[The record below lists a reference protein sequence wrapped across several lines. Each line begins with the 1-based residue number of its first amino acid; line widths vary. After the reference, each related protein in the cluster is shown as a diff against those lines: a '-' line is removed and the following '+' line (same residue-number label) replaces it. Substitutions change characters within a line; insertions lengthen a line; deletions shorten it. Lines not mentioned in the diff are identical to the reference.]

1 MAKTDIKSAF
11 RLLRVSPSDFDQ
23 LGFSFDNKFY
33 FDKCLPFGASIS
45 CSLFEKFSTALHWFT
60 EQKTGN
66 KDILHYLDDFLFGA
80 EADSPKCQFT
90 LQTFRDICKLW
101 GVPVAEDKTVE
112 PTEIL
117 TFLGIEFD
125 TLAMEL
131 RLPNEKLV
139 ELKHT
144 LELFVQSKKV
154 TLRQLQSLIGLL
166 NFACQVVLPGRAFCR
181 RLIDATCNIRKPRHR
196 IRVSKSMR
204 EDIKVWLTFLSEYN
218 GVTVIT
224 DNAWASNETLE
235 LFTDSA
241 GGQNRGF
248 GIYFQGKWAQK
259 CWPKLWEEMGILK
272 DITFLELFPVVVAL
286 CIRGEQLKNKK
297 IIFNIDNQSVV
308 HIINKKSSKSVRVMS
323 LVRHL
328 VLSTLQYNI
337 MIKALHISGIS
348 NKIADSLSRCDWQR
362 FRNLCPE
369 ADQRGT
375 EIPDHLWK
383 L

>member
-1 MAKTDIKSAF
+1 MHFDYS
-11 RLLRVSPSDFDQ
+11 VSPSDFDQ

-80 EADSPKCQFT
+80 EADSPNCQFT

-144 LELFVQSKKV
+144 DYSRIIRPVQKGHL
-154 TLRQLQSLIGLL
+154 TTITIL
-166 NFACQVVLPGRAFCR
+166 NRA
-181 RLIDATCNIRKPRHR
+181 T
-196 IRVSKSMR
+196 
-204 EDIKVWLTFLSEYN
+204 
-218 GVTVIT
+218 
-224 DNAWASNETLE
+224 
-235 LFTDSA
+235 
-241 GGQNRGF
+241 
-248 GIYFQGKWAQK
+248 
-259 CWPKLWEEMGILK
+259 
-272 DITFLELFPVVVAL
+272 
-286 CIRGEQLKNKK
+286 
-297 IIFNIDNQSVV
+297 
-308 HIINKKSSKSVRVMS
+308 
-323 LVRHL
+323 
-328 VLSTLQYNI
+328 
-337 MIKALHISGIS
+337 
-348 NKIADSLSRCDWQR
+348 
-362 FRNLCPE
+362 
-369 ADQRGT
+369 
-375 EIPDHLWK
+375 
-383 L
+383 

>member
-1 MAKTDIKSAF
+1 M
-11 RLLRVSPSDFDQ
+11 
-23 LGFSFDNKFY
+23 
-33 FDKCLPFGASIS
+33 
-45 CSLFEKFSTALHWFT
+45 
-60 EQKTGN
+60 
-66 KDILHYLDDFLFGA
+66 DDFLFGA

-90 LQTFRDICKLW
+90 LQTFPDICKLW

-112 PTEIL
+112 PTKIL

-166 NFACQVVLPGRAFCR
+166 NFACQIVSPGRAFCR
-181 RLIDATCNIRKPRHR
+181 RLIDATCNIRKPHHR

-204 EDIKVWLTFLSEYN
+204 EDIKVWLTFWSEYN

-241 GGQNRGF
+241 VVKTEDLVFIFKENGRKNAGQNYGN
-248 GIYFQGKWAQK
+248 KWA
-259 CWPKLWEEMGILK
+259 
-272 DITFLELFPVVVAL
+272 FLRTLHF
-286 CIRGEQLKNKK
+286 
-297 IIFNIDNQSVV
+297 
-308 HIINKKSSKSVRVMS
+308 SSYFR
-323 LVRHL
+323 LL
-328 VLSTLQYNI
+328 
-337 MIKALHISGIS
+337 LHCVSGGNS
-348 NKIADSLSRCDWQR
+348 
-362 FRNLCPE
+362 
-369 ADQRGT
+369 
-375 EIPDHLWK
+375 
-383 L
+383 

>member
-1 MAKTDIKSAF
+1 
-11 RLLRVSPSDFDQ
+11 
-23 LGFSFDNKFY
+23 
-33 FDKCLPFGASIS
+33 
-45 CSLFEKFSTALHWFT
+45 
-60 EQKTGN
+60 
-66 KDILHYLDDFLFGA
+66 
-80 EADSPKCQFT
+80 
-90 LQTFRDICKLW
+90 
-101 GVPVAEDKTVE
+101 
-112 PTEIL
+112 
-117 TFLGIEFD
+117 
-125 TLAMEL
+125 
-131 RLPNEKLV
+131 
-139 ELKHT
+139 
-144 LELFVQSKKV
+144 
-154 TLRQLQSLIGLL
+154 
-166 NFACQVVLPGRAFCR
+166 
-181 RLIDATCNIRKPRHR
+181 
-196 IRVSKSMR
+196 
-204 EDIKVWLTFLSEYN
+204 
-218 GVTVIT
+218 
-224 DNAWASNETLE
+224 

-286 CIRGEQLKNKK
+286 CIWGEQLKNKK

>member
-1 MAKTDIKSAF
+1 M
-11 RLLRVSPSDFDQ
+11 
-23 LGFSFDNKFY
+23 
-33 FDKCLPFGASIS
+33 
-45 CSLFEKFSTALHWFT
+45 
-60 EQKTGN
+60 
-66 KDILHYLDDFLFGA
+66 HYLDDFLFGA

-166 NFACQVVLPGRAFCR
+166 NFACQVVSPGRAFCR
-181 RLIDATCNIRKPRHR
+181 RLIDATCNIRKPHHR

-235 LFTDSA
+235 LFTDSS

-248 GIYFQGKWAQK
+248 GIYFQGKWAHK
-259 CWPKLWEEMGILK
+259 CWPKLWEEMDILK

-286 CIRGEQLKNKK
+286 CIWGEQLKNKK

-323 LVRHL
+323 LVRQL

-375 EIPDHLWK
+375 EIPDHLWS

>member
-1 MAKTDIKSAF
+1 M
-11 RLLRVSPSDFDQ
+11 
-23 LGFSFDNKFY
+23 N
-33 FDKCLPFGASIS
+33 
-45 CSLFEKFSTALHWFT
+45 
-60 EQKTGN
+60 
-66 KDILHYLDDFLFGA
+66 DFLFGA
-80 EADSPKCQFT
+80 EADGPKCQFT

-112 PTEIL
+112 PTKIL

-144 LELFVQSKKV
+144 LKLFVQSKKV

-166 NFACQVVLPGRAFCR
+166 NFACQVVSPGRVFCR

-241 GGQNRGF
+241 VVKTEGLVFIFKENGRKHAGQNYGK
-248 GIYFQGKWAQK
+248 KWA
-259 CWPKLWEEMGILK
+259 
-272 DITFLELFPVVVAL
+272 FLRTLHF
-286 CIRGEQLKNKK
+286 
-297 IIFNIDNQSVV
+297 
-308 HIINKKSSKSVRVMS
+308 SSYFR
-323 LVRHL
+323 LL
-328 VLSTLQYNI
+328 
-337 MIKALHISGIS
+337 LHCVSGGNS
-348 NKIADSLSRCDWQR
+348 
-362 FRNLCPE
+362 
-369 ADQRGT
+369 
-375 EIPDHLWK
+375 
-383 L
+383 

>member
-1 MAKTDIKSAF
+1 MPPIWC
-11 RLLRVSPSDFDQ
+11 
-23 LGFSFDNKFY
+23 
-33 FDKCLPFGASIS
+33 FDKL
-45 CSLFEKFSTALHWFT
+45 LTLRK
-60 EQKTGN
+60 GN
-66 KDILHYLDDFLFGA
+66 KDILHYLDDFPFGA

-166 NFACQVVLPGRAFCR
+166 NFACQDVSPGSAFCR
-181 RLIDATCNIRKPRHR
+181 RLIDATCNIRKPHHR

-224 DNAWASNETLE
+224 YNAWASNETLE
-235 LFTDSA
+235 LFTESA

-286 CIRGEQLKNKK
+286 CIWGEQLKNKK

>member
-80 EADSPKCQFT
+80 EAD
-90 LQTFRDICKLW
+90 ICKLW

-139 ELKHT
+139 ELKNT

-166 NFACQVVLPGRAFCR
+166 NFACQ
-181 RLIDATCNIRKPRHR
+181 
-196 IRVSKSMR
+196 
-204 EDIKVWLTFLSEYN
+204 
-218 GVTVIT
+218 
-224 DNAWASNETLE
+224 
-235 LFTDSA
+235 
-241 GGQNRGF
+241 
-248 GIYFQGKWAQK
+248 
-259 CWPKLWEEMGILK
+259 
-272 DITFLELFPVVVAL
+272 
-286 CIRGEQLKNKK
+286 
-297 IIFNIDNQSVV
+297 
-308 HIINKKSSKSVRVMS
+308 
-323 LVRHL
+323 LV
-328 VLSTLQYNI
+328 
-337 MIKALHISGIS
+337 
-348 NKIADSLSRCDWQR
+348 
-362 FRNLCPE
+362 
-369 ADQRGT
+369 
-375 EIPDHLWK
+375 
-383 L
+383 